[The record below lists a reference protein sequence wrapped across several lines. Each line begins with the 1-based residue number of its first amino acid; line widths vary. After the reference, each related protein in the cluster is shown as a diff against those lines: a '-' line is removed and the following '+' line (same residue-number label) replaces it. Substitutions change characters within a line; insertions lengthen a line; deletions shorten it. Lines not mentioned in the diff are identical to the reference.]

1 MVIEAGARAM
11 ERLSVDPRQLVR
23 FGLVGLAANAIGFL
37 LYTGLTYLGLSPKT
51 TVGVLYPVGA
61 LIGFVGNKRLTFGHR
76 GAWLSSGWRYLLVQ
90 AVGMCINLL
99 MLWLF
104 ADRLGI
110 RHHWVQLAAIVV
122 VAVYLF
128 MTMRWFVFAQRAEDS

>member
-11 ERLSVDPRQLVR
+11 QRLSVDARQLVR

-37 LYTGLTYLGLSPKT
+37 LYTGLTYLGLSPKA

-61 LIGFVGNKRLTFGHR
+61 LIGYVGNKRLTFRHR

-90 AVGMCINLL
+90 AVGMGINLL

-104 ADRLGI
+104 ADRLGW
-110 RHHWVQLAAIVV
+110 RHHGVQLVAIIVV
-122 VAVYLF
+122 ATYLF
-128 MTMRWFVFAQRAEDS
+128 LAMRWFVFVQRPESP